1 MRIRA
6 ATIGY
11 WAILLVALSSAFR
24 LYAQS
29 FAMHGGAEALS
40 GELIGAMLTRTV
52 WGWGWMLQ
60 AAAVVVAIAGFHFA
74 RRGRAG
80 GWAIAVTGVL
90 VLAATPAL
98 SGHAASV
105 PRLTALAIIAD
116 TLHVIGAGGWLG
128 SLLVVLIAG
137 VPIALRS
144 AHDRR
149 GANVADLINAYSPTG
164 LLFAGGMVITGVF
177 AAWLHVG
184 FTSALWESDYGRIL
198 LLKLG
203 IFSLVAAAGV
213 YNWRRVRPALGDE
226 HGSGRIR
233 RSAAAELVVGAIVL
247 IVTAVLVATPPPME
261 VPARTAGAGR
271 AIPSPIVGASL
282 RPPAQ

>member
-1 MRIRA
+1 
-6 ATIGY
+6 
-11 WAILLVALSSAFR
+11 
-24 LYAQS
+24 
-29 FAMHGGAEALS
+29 MHGGAGALS
-40 GELIGAMLTRTV
+40 GELIGTVLVRTV

-60 AAAVVVAIAGFHFA
+60 AAAVVFAIAGFHVA
-74 RRGRAG
+74 RRARAG
-80 GWAIAVTGVL
+80 GWGIAAVGTL

-98 SGHAASV
+98 SGHAVSV
-105 PRLTALAIIAD
+105 PRLGALAIVAD

-128 SLLVVLIAG
+128 SLLVMLIAG

-149 GANVADLINAYSPTG
+149 GAKVADLINAYSPTA

-177 AAWLHVG
+177 AAWLHIG
-184 FTSALWESDYGRIL
+184 FTPALWESDYGRIL

-213 YNWRRVRPALGDE
+213 FNWRRVRPSLGDE
-226 HGSGRIR
+226 LGGQRIR
-233 RSAAAELVVGAIVL
+233 RSATAELVVGAVVL

-261 VPARTAGAGR
+261 APAGTAGAGR
-271 AIPSPIVGASL
+271 AILSPVDGASL
-282 RPPAQ
+282 RSPAR